1 MRLIAVVVV
10 AAALGVSS
18 ADTSPQQIVFTRVSP
33 NPGGLGLFIASAD
46 GSDERPLLAARDLD
60 YDPAFAPDGQ
70 TLVFT
75 SERGGSADL
84 FRVKADGTAL
94 ERLTDDPAYDDQAA
108 FSPDGR
114 QLVFVSTRQGG
125 LARLWTM
132 DLATRRAKA
141 ITKASGGDFR
151 PSWSPDGSW
160 IAFASARDSEMPFAY
175 GRWER
180 LQPADLFIVRPDGS
194 GLKRVGEHGNFCGSP
209 KWKSDSR
216 HVIAYCMSAEQT
228 LSNRRAIPEAGP
240 DGSDTR
246 LVSFD
251 VNTGASENVKTAG
264 GVMFNPSHVG
274 ATVGYIRKYAQG
286 PGAGIYYVDGRSG
299 PKGDVRSASWSPDGT
314 HVAFHRR
321 VAAPAPTWRPT
332 FSRNPAYALTMTGV
346 LPSFSPAG
354 DRFVLTGRPPDPAR
368 PFGASIMVVSSGADK
383 GDVIFKDDSRNVLAP
398 QWSPRGDAIIFSIGA
413 FDAFFHGFSARFVKP
428 DQRAEGG
435 AQVAMINPDGTG
447 FREITSGSDNNAFPS
462 MSPDGARVVFRSFG
476 QSGSGGLKIINLET
490 KAVTNL
496 TSGYDN
502 FPLWSPRGD
511 LIMFTRLAAGSY
523 AIWTVKPDGSGA
535 KQLTSTRGNDAHQGW
550 SPDGERIVFAT
561 SRMGFKDEAIYTDAP
576 QPYGEL
582 FVMRHDGTGVE
593 QLNDN
598 QWEEGTPAWRP
609 IAAAPTS
616 ARRR

>member
-398 QWSPRGDAIIFSIGA
+398 QWSPRGDAI
-413 FDAFFHGFSARFVKP
+413 DAFFHGFSARFVKP

-593 QLNDN
+593 QLTDN

>member
-264 GVMFNPSHVG
+264 GVMFNPSYVG

-398 QWSPRGDAIIFSIGA
+398 QWSPRGDAI
-413 FDAFFHGFSARFVKP
+413 DAFFHGFSARFVKP

-462 MSPDGARVVFRSFG
+462 MSPDGTRVVFRSFG

-593 QLNDN
+593 QLTDN

>member
-46 GSDERPLLAARDLD
+46 GSDERPLLAAPDLD

-125 LARLWTM
+125 LTRLWTM

-264 GVMFNPSHVG
+264 GVMFNPSYVG

-593 QLNDN
+593 QLTDN

>member
-1 MRLIAVVVV
+1 
-10 AAALGVSS
+10 
-18 ADTSPQQIVFTRVSP
+18 
-33 NPGGLGLFIASAD
+33 
-46 GSDERPLLAARDLD
+46 
-60 YDPAFAPDGQ
+60 
-70 TLVFT
+70 
-75 SERGGSADL
+75 
-84 FRVKADGTAL
+84 
-94 ERLTDDPAYDDQAA
+94 
-108 FSPDGR
+108 
-114 QLVFVSTRQGG
+114 
-125 LARLWTM
+125 
-132 DLATRRAKA
+132 
-141 ITKASGGDFR
+141 
-151 PSWSPDGSW
+151 
-160 IAFASARDSEMPFAY
+160 MPFAY

-216 HVIAYCMSAEQT
+216 HLIAYCMSAEQT

-264 GVMFNPSHVG
+264 GVMFNPSYVG

-462 MSPDGARVVFRSFG
+462 MSPDGTRVVFRSFAL
-476 QSGSGGLKIINLET
+476 SGSGGLKIINLET

-523 AIWTVKPDGSGA
+523 AIWTV
-535 KQLTSTRGNDAHQGW
+535 
-550 SPDGERIVFAT
+550 
-561 SRMGFKDEAIYTDAP
+561 
-576 QPYGEL
+576 
-582 FVMRHDGTGVE
+582 
-593 QLNDN
+593 
-598 QWEEGTPAWRP
+598 
-609 IAAAPTS
+609 
-616 ARRR
+616 

>member
-462 MSPDGARVVFRSFG
+462 MSPDGTRVVFRSFG

-593 QLNDN
+593 QLTDN
-598 QWEEGTPAWRP
+598 QWEDGTPAWRP

>member
-216 HVIAYCMSAEQT
+216 HLIAYCMSAEQT

-462 MSPDGARVVFRSFG
+462 MSPDGTRVVFRSFG

-593 QLNDN
+593 QLTDN